1 MSKPGSGA
9 ANESTNTTTT
19 TTIAKVTITITFTI
33 KNEVTS
39 GLKTKLTLSS
49 SCISRIIM
57 VFAGQTA
64 TISTATTRRDE
75 VVNDNALLY

>member
-9 ANESTNTTTT
+9 ANESTTTTN
-19 TTIAKVTITITFTI
+19 IAKVTITVTFTI

-39 GLKTKLTLSS
+39 GLKTELTLSS
-49 SCISRIIM
+49 SCISRIIT